1 MVSRKYLLI
10 ATDCAQIAKRDVTI
24 IEKRRF
30 KMRRVINNFVT
41 FEPSTEYFLYI
52 YIHDFTFLKDYEELQ
67 TMRNT
72 FSSTVLSRQLLNN
85 SQISQL
91 QITIA
96 EKKRDKNSTI
106 NSTLLEP

>member
-1 MVSRKYLLI
+1 
-10 ATDCAQIAKRDVTI
+10 
-24 IEKRRF
+24 
-30 KMRRVINNFVT
+30 MRRVINNFVT

-52 YIHDFTFLKDYEELQ
+52 YIHDFTFLKDYEESQ

-91 QITIA
+91 QMTIKGE
-96 EKKRDKNSTI
+96 EKA
-106 NSTLLEP
+106 